1 MISLEGKV
9 AIVTGGA
16 SSHGDAMWEKPGQGS
31 ATAHLLAELGASV
44 VVADLDAAGAE
55 RRAEEIN
62 AAGGEAIGVGVDVR
76 EEEQV
81 MTMVAAA
88 IDAYGRLDIL
98 HSNAADLAHLYDPGD
113 PEICRFKVESWH
125 VVTETML
132 LGSMLCCKHAIPAMV
147 ETGGGSI
154 VLMTSIS
161 AEMGELNLT
170 VYGIAK
176 AGINQLAR
184 AVSTQWGKHGVRCNA
199 LAPGLVLT
207 PPSLLAGESVAAE
220 YERHSDTP
228 YVGRPAD
235 TARVVAFLA
244 SDASRYISGQVVRVD
259 GGLAGQSPLV
269 ADARETGQ
277 MAGGA

>member
-1 MISLEGKV
+1 MITLAGKV

-16 SSHGDAMWEKPGQGS
+16 SSHGEAMWATPGQGS
-31 ATAHLLAELGASV
+31 ETALLLAELGAAV
-44 VVADLDAAGAE
+44 VVADIDGAGAE
-55 RRAEEIN
+55 RRAEEIRD
-62 AAGGEAIGVGVDVR
+62 AGGEALGVAVDVR
-76 EEEQV
+76 DEGQV
-81 MTMVAAA
+81 KAMVAAA
-88 IDAYGRLDIL
+88 VETYGRLDIL
-98 HSNAADLAHLYDPGD
+98 DSNAAELAHLYDPGD
-113 PEICRFKVESWH
+113 PEICKFEVETWH
-125 VVTETML
+125 LVTETVL

-154 VLMTSIS
+154 IVMSSVS

-176 AGINQLAR
+176 AGINQLVR

-199 LAPGLVLT
+199 VAPGLVLT
-207 PPSLLAGESVAAE
+207 PPSLLAGEEVAAA

-228 YVGRPAD
+228 YVGRPID

-244 SDASRYISGQVVRVD
+244 SDASRYVSGQVIRAD

-277 MAGGA
+277 MAGGS